1 MLFLASKVLE
11 HEVYEETRLLL
22 LDKLQREN
30 WTPLIRSTRL
40 DCYKQALLSSN
51 HVGEMEHAI
60 ALSTRLE
67 DNTAYVRGDIFCF
80 DDHVFF
86 LVFGDRESAST
97 GIRAGIIY
105 EPQTA
110 EPLRKLDAFCQKVS
124 ECLMESA
131 IEAVASKAE
140 GERSLS
146 EWKPWHTG
154 MERGFTRFVVRQD
167 VDVLYTVV
175 RKETARE
182 RVRAAEW
189 LDNAYTRSFL
199 RNAKVAYAEGYA
211 GRLLSESESAPPDF
225 SINKLVEVGLLRR
238 EVLVSCRETGHALL
252 GLPSPDALAVITVSD
267 ATCSECGV
275 RVANEKIEEV
285 VAPTHLASALLDD
298 AAWLVNRFH
307 TILRNLGIPESEIA
321 IEPPTGDGEAYMMS
335 NVCGEPFL
343 FVLRDGDLT
352 PAFARR
358 SIDMQIETEANHLV
372 IVATGTIHN
381 EGRTHLLNYANRLTR
396 GGKEF
401 ELMIVDGTSTSA
413 TELKHAFERVS
424 QKVLAAQLCELDTSL
439 GFSVTRL
446 ITTRFELLHK
456 SNDIKPLAQLPA
468 AASTAAAA
476 PSSTSLQND
485 EHTMPLIELTFPGMN
500 DENEAGSSGLSP
512 THLSHEPGW
521 LKELDA
527 DA

>member
-1 MLFLASKVLE
+1 MLFLANKVLE

-22 LDKLQREN
+22 LEKLQQEN

-40 DCYKQALLSSN
+40 DCYKQALLSSS

-60 ALSTRLE
+60 AASTRLE
-67 DNTAYVRGDIFCF
+67 DNTAYIRGDIFCF

-97 GIRAGIIY
+97 GLRAGIIY
-105 EPQTA
+105 EPQTT

-124 ECLMESA
+124 ECLTEFGTETA
-131 IEAVASKAE
+131 ASKTDVVQT
-140 GERSLS
+140 LS
-146 EWKPWHTG
+146 EWKSWHPST
-154 MERGFTRFVVRQD
+154 ERGFTRFVVRQD

-182 RVRAAEW
+182 RVRAAEL
-189 LDNAYTRSFL
+189 LDDSYTRSFL

-211 GRLLSESESAPPDF
+211 GRLLADSESAPADF

-252 GLPSPDALAVITVSD
+252 GLPSPDAVAVITVSD
-267 ATCSECGV
+267 ATCSECGI
-275 RVANEKIEEV
+275 RIANEKIEEV

-307 TILRNLGIPESEIA
+307 SILRNLGVPESEIA

-358 SIDMQIETEANHLV
+358 AVDMQIETEASHLV
-372 IVATGTIHN
+372 VVATGTIHN
-381 EGRTHLLNYANRLTR
+381 EGRTHLLNYASRLAR

-401 ELMIVDGTSTSA
+401 ELMIVDGTRTSA

-424 QKVLAAQLCELDTSL
+424 QKVMAAQLCELDTSL

-456 SNDIKPLAQLPA
+456 AEAIASTAQLPA
-468 AASTAAAA
+468 AAQAVK
-476 PSSTSLQND
+476 SLPQQ
-485 EHTMPLIELTFPGMN
+485 EHAVPLIELTFPGMK
-500 DENEAGSSGLSP
+500 DENEAGNLSSA
-512 THLSHEPGW
+512 HLSHETG
-521 LKELDA
+521 
-527 DA
+527 

>member
-1 MLFLASKVLE
+1 MLFLASRILE
-11 HEVYEETRLLL
+11 HEVYEEARLLL
-22 LDKLQREN
+22 LEKLQAEK

-40 DCYKQALLSSN
+40 GCYQQALLSSN
-51 HVGEMEHAI
+51 HVGEMERAI
-60 ALSTRLE
+60 AVSTSLE
-67 DNTAYVRGDIFCF
+67 DHAAYIRGDIFCF

-86 LVFGDRESAST
+86 LVFGDRESAFK

-105 EPQTA
+105 EPQTT

-124 ECLMESA
+124 ECLT
-131 IEAVASKAE
+131 EATTKTDA
-140 GERSLS
+140 RSEDAMQELKK
-146 EWKPWHTG
+146 WRPWHQNA
-154 MERGFTRFVVRQD
+154 ERGFARFVGRQD

-182 RVRAAEW
+182 RVRAAE
-189 LDNAYTRSFL
+189 LLESNYTRSFL
-199 RNAKVAYAEGYA
+199 RSARVAYAEGYA
-211 GRLLSESESAPPDF
+211 ARLLAESENAPADF

-267 ATCSECGV
+267 ATCSECGASI
-275 RVANEKIEEV
+275 ANEKVEEV

-307 TILRNLGIPESEIA
+307 SILRHLGLPESEIA

-358 SIDMQIETEANHLV
+358 AVDMQIETESSHLV

-381 EGRTHLLNYANRLTR
+381 EARSHLLNYANRLAR
-396 GGKEF
+396 AGREF
-401 ELMIVDGTSTSA
+401 ELMILDGAGAA
-413 TELKHAFERVS
+413 TAELKSAFERVS
-424 QKVLAAQLCELDTSL
+424 QKVMAAQLCELDASL

-446 ITTRFELLHK
+446 ITARFELLHK
-456 SNDIKPLAQLPA
+456 AEDAAPLALLPA
-468 AASTAAAA
+468 PAPPL
-476 PSSTSLQND
+476 PSSLHDD
-485 EHTMPLIELTFPGMN
+485 EHAMPLIDLTFPEME
-500 DENEAGSSGLSP
+500 DENEAANLSSAHLSP
-512 THLSHEPGW
+512 EP
-521 LKELDA
+521 A
-527 DA
+527 N

>member
-11 HEVYEETRLLL
+11 HEVSEEARLLL
-22 LDKLQREN
+22 LEKLQREN

-51 HVGEMEHAI
+51 HVGEMERAI
-60 ALSTRLE
+60 AVSTRLE

-97 GIRAGIIY
+97 NIRAGIIY
-105 EPQTA
+105 EPQTTA
-110 EPLRKLDAFCQKVS
+110 PLRKLDAFCQKVS
-124 ECLMESA
+124 ECLTESRSETVVNE
-131 IEAVASKAE
+131 EA
-140 GERSLS
+140 GEQSLQSLS
-146 EWKPWHTG
+146 EWQSWHPTT
-154 MERGFTRFVVRQD
+154 ERGFTRFVIRQD

-182 RVRAAEW
+182 RVRAAEL

-211 GRLLSESESAPPDF
+211 GRLLADSEGAPADF
-225 SINKLVEVGLLRR
+225 SINRLVEVGLLRR

-252 GLPSPDALAVITVSD
+252 GLPSPDALAVVTVSD

-275 RVANEKIEEV
+275 RIANEKIEEV
-285 VAPTHLASALLDD
+285 VAPTHLAGALLDD

-307 TILRNLGIPESEIA
+307 SILRNLGIPESEIA

-358 SIDMQIETEANHLV
+358 AIDMQIETEANHLI

-381 EGRTHLLNYANRLTR
+381 EGRTHLLNYATRLAR

-401 ELMIVDGTSTSA
+401 ELMIVDGTSTSE

-424 QKVLAAQLCELDTSL
+424 QKVMAAQLCELDTSL

-446 ITTRFELLHK
+446 ITTRFELLQK
-456 SNDIKPLAQLPA
+456 SKEGASPARLPA
-468 AASTAAAA
+468 APASAVVAPPA
-476 PSSTSLQND
+476 PSAQKDEQD
-485 EHTMPLIELTFPGMN
+485 EHTIPLIELTFPGMK
-500 DENEAGSSGLSP
+500 DENEAANLSS
-512 THLSHEPGW
+512 THLSHEPG
-521 LKELDA
+521 
-527 DA
+527 